1 MACPKSWTGLDR
13 TLDWTLDSGL
23 TLKKITPE
31 SPEPPPPLPPR
42 PSFNF
47 CRKRE
52 SNNVFYGWTCI
63 RNIDEPKNYF
73 TSLAYELNFYPVYL
87 LTVCALWLTADKGSH
102 MSLNSFSYLISMRR
116 RVVTLLEKHSSL
128 ARDNIRSPKQHYTVA
143 LTPSNAVWFLNAQ
156 FSETHACS
164 VYYLRLSGLFLK
176 LGNILFFRC
185 ILFFNLS

>member
-23 TLKKITPE
+23 TLKKKITPQ
-31 SPEPPPPLPPR
+31 SP
-42 PSFNF
+42 FNF
-47 CRKRE
+47 CKKRE

-87 LTVCALWLTADKGSH
+87 LTVCALWLTSDKGSH
-102 MSLNSFSYLISMRR
+102 MSLNSFSYLISMCR
-116 RVVTLLEKHSSL
+116 RVVTLLKKHSSL